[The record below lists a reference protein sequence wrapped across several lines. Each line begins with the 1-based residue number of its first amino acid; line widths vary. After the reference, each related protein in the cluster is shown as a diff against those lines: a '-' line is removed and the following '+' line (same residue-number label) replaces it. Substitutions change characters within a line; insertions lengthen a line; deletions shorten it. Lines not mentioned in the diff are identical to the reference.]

1 MLFNSFHF
9 LLFFPL
15 VCLLYYLLPPRLRW
29 VFLLLA
35 SYYFYMN
42 WEPVYALLI
51 AGSTLITYGCG
62 LLVERYRGERRKQ
75 RLFLLGSLFLNFGIL
90 FIFKYYNFLTGSIFS
105 LLSWLGIRFAFPEF
119 TLLLPVGI
127 SFYTFQAVGYSLDVY
142 RGDIK
147 PERYLGIYAL
157 FVSFFP
163 QLVAGPIERAR
174 NLLPQFKEIHRFDET
189 NATQGLKL
197 MLWGYFMKLCVAD
210 RLALYVD
217 AVYNNVSEHNGTSLL
232 LASIFFAFQ
241 IYCDFGGYSLIA
253 IGAARVMGFSLMEN
267 FRRPYFA
274 QSIKE
279 FWGRWHISLS
289 TWFKDYVYIPLGGNR
304 VGRFRHALNLFV
316 TFLVSGIWH
325 GANWTFV
332 LWGGFHGGTQVVEK
346 YLPKYMN
353 VNKCKMEGG

>member
-15 VCLLYYLLPPRLRW
+15 VCVLHYLLPPRLRW
-29 VFLLLA
+29 IFLLLS

-75 RLFLLGSLFLNFGIL
+75 RLFLIGSLLLNFGIL

-105 LLSWLGIRFAFPEF
+105 LLSCLGIRFNFPEF

-147 PERYLGIYAL
+147 AERHLGIYAL

-174 NLLPQFKEIHRFDET
+174 NLLPQFWEIHRFDEM
-189 NATQGLKL
+189 NVRQGIKL

-217 AVYNNVSEHNGTSLL
+217 AVYNNIPQHNGTSLL
-232 LASIFFAFQ
+232 IASIFFAFQ

-253 IGAARVMGFSLMEN
+253 IGAARVMGFSLMDN

-274 QSIKE
+274 KSVRE

-316 TFLVSGIWH
+316 TFLVSGI
-325 GANWTFV
+325 
-332 LWGGFHGGTQVVEK
+332 
-346 YLPKYMN
+346 
-353 VNKCKMEGG
+353 